1 MMYVVLPTGPHYCY
15 ICRKQ
20 NTPSLDLSIIFNNSE
35 SGTYLNRTPD
45 LQNKIGNKALTP
57 SMGKLW
63 GREYTVIWRVARKA
77 TTKLTAP
84 GAGMY
89 AGVFEQV

>member
-1 MMYVVLPTGPHYCY
+1 MYFVLPTGPHYYY
-15 ICRKQ
+15 ICQTK

-35 SGTYLNRTPD
+35 SVTYLNRIPD
-45 LQNKIGNKALTP
+45 LQNKIGNKVLPLST
-57 SMGKLW
+57 GKLW
-63 GREYTVIWRVARKA
+63 GRKYTVIWRVGRKA
-77 TTKLTAP
+77 TTKLTAA